1 MKHVATASATAGL
14 VMVAAGSLSFAATAV
29 NGDDI
34 KSLEAKIADQEKA
47 LVNSQQQLA
56 TMKAA
61 LIKSGELPAEVS
73 EQSADRASTDV
84 NSSAVSQSDTE
95 TTEKQANSI
104 QAAAP
109 SSTTAAPAAVAV
121 SRWKG
126 TSLGLGATINTG
138 DNSSQKLNGVLNL
151 KYTALPWEY
160 SAKVD
165 PQYQHSSDQGVS
177 TSKYNVILA
186 ANYYFSPKNFIYNN
200 FTYTYD
206 KFDGNDYYWNY
217 SSGYGRTLYQ
227 GPEVTI
233 TGQVGPGYVQRKIQD
248 SGEVQRL
255 LSLNTMGRLDWQI
268 NDKTVFSQILN
279 PVYTTDL
286 TTVTTSTAL
295 TTQLIGN
302 LGLQVQFD
310 TKYLSNVTSSA
321 RRFTTTTSLNLLY
334 SFA

>member
-1 MKHVATASATAGL
+1 MKQVATASATVGL

-29 NGDDI
+29 SGDDI

-47 LVNSQQQLA
+47 LASSQQQLA

-61 LIKSGELPAEVS
+61 LIKSGELPAEAT
-73 EQSADRASTDV
+73 EQSADRASKDA
-84 NSSAVSQSDTE
+84 NSSSAANQGDTE
-95 TTEKQANSI
+95 TTEKQA
-104 QAAAP
+104 
-109 SSTTAAPAAVAV
+109 TAAVAV

-268 NDKTVFSQILN
+268 NDKTVFSQILT

>member
-1 MKHVATASATAGL
+1 MKQVATASATVGL

-29 NGDDI
+29 SGDDI

-47 LVNSQQQLA
+47 LASSQQQLA

-61 LIKSGELPAEVS
+61 LIKSGELPAEAT
-73 EQSADRASTDV
+73 EQSADRASKDA
-84 NSSAVSQSDTE
+84 NSSSAVNQGDTE
-95 TTEKQANSI
+95 TTEKQA
-104 QAAAP
+104 
-109 SSTTAAPAAVAV
+109 TAAVAV

-268 NDKTVFSQILN
+268 NDKTVFSQILT

>member
-109 SSTTAAPAAVAV
+109 SSTTAAPAAC
-121 SRWKG
+121 
-126 TSLGLGATINTG
+126 
-138 DNSSQKLNGVLNL
+138 
-151 KYTALPWEY
+151 
-160 SAKVD
+160 
-165 PQYQHSSDQGVS
+165 
-177 TSKYNVILA
+177 
-186 ANYYFSPKNFIYNN
+186 
-200 FTYTYD
+200 
-206 KFDGNDYYWNY
+206 
-217 SSGYGRTLYQ
+217 
-227 GPEVTI
+227 
-233 TGQVGPGYVQRKIQD
+233 
-248 SGEVQRL
+248 
-255 LSLNTMGRLDWQI
+255 
-268 NDKTVFSQILN
+268 
-279 PVYTTDL
+279 
-286 TTVTTSTAL
+286 
-295 TTQLIGN
+295 
-302 LGLQVQFD
+302 
-310 TKYLSNVTSSA
+310 
-321 RRFTTTTSLNLLY
+321 
-334 SFA
+334 